1 MNPPITASAPG
12 GQLPPASASP
22 FDQVL
27 TELRAGA
34 NSHREL
40 AMRTGMSEGMIS
52 ALIDHLRR
60 SGLMTGEELAFGCP
74 PRGCSECPSAA
85 SGDSACAVNPAGF
98 DEDRD
103 RRRPMLTV
111 LSPTVRACSPG

>member
-27 TELRAGA
+27 AELRAGA

-40 AMRTGMSEGMIS
+40 AKRTGMSEGMIN
-52 ALIDHLRR
+52 ALVDYLKRT
-60 SGLMTGEELAFGCP
+60 GLMTGEELAFGCP

-85 SGDSACAVNPAGF
+85 SGNSACAADPAGF
-98 DEDRD
+98 HEDRD

-111 LSPTVRACSPG
+111 LSPTVRACSPE